1 MVYKKQQGI
10 ALRLVNEFWKYNND
24 SYTIERMYKE
34 TENVLVTLSDH
45 NRNMHSRFIFYRAN
59 KGIGVR
65 ILDTKGYYLANLWR
79 KGKKDIGG
87 TCEGALNSKGEN
99 GKDAFNKTL
108 YLLKRA
114 INLGSV
120 EMEVERSPFPP
131 SIHIPL
137 SERESSFLDLFHKG
151 LSQKE
156 ICERLSIK
164 ESKALYIRSALLKK
178 GITCVDE
185 KYGPVEE
192 VLDGWLVNA

>member
-10 ALRLVNEFWKYNND
+10 ALRLVNEFWKYIND

-65 ILDTKGYYLANLWR
+65 ILDTKGYYLANIWR

-108 YLLKRA
+108 NLLKRA

-137 SERESSFLDLFHKG
+137 SERESSFLDFFHKG